1 MTPPIGQRNVKNHQN
16 FRNRSLKNEKKFKQQ
31 NNFFHI
37 LISCLSSFVIF
48 RDFGIRYG
56 NHEKDLI
63 ISRKSEN
70 VDKIMSHHTIS
81 CNIKL

>member
-1 MTPPIGQRNVKNHQN
+1 MTPPMGQRNLKNRQN

-31 NNFFHI
+31 NNFFHTS
-37 LISCLSSFVIF
+37 ISCLLSFVIF